1 MTACPLAPAIF
12 YCDVFASG
20 FAEQKTPGRLNY
32 CLDQK
37 GTTRSAIY
45 GLNWAPP
52 QKQVK
57 KQIETHQFTRQNGR
71 FLTDLSVFRCPM
83 ALLDSAKISS
93 SSTGRRPELKWSS
106 PDWQITQVP
115 ISCSKLSRASW
126 FGLSTHSHCS
136 TCSPHCSRGPETVWR
151 YIGNEMKHKTRSR
164 NRLLYHLKNQQC
176 CMENTA

>member
-1 MTACPLAPAIF
+1 MSSPPALLSKRPQAGLTTALTKR
-12 YCDVFASG
+12 G
-20 FAEQKTPGRLNY
+20 QR
-32 CLDQK
+32 DQRYMVWT
-37 GTTRSAIY
+37 G
-45 GLNWAPP
+45 PP
-52 QKQVK
+52 KQVK
-57 KQIETHQFTRQNGR
+57 KQIETHQFTRQNGQ

-106 PDWQITQVP
+106 PDWQLTQVP

-164 NRLLYHLKNQQC
+164 NRLLYHLKKPAMLHGEYSIADC
-176 CMENTA
+176 GSIKT